1 MSSVFDD
8 IITDDGTTG
17 GFSCEHGEII
27 HGDAFSVLEELPENE
42 FHAIV
47 CDPPYNFDGGF
58 MQREWDDIGSPK
70 QYQKWCQTWGEKALK
85 TLKPGG
91 HVIAFSGNRSHHRL
105 FSGIEDA
112 GYEIRDTITWHYGD
126 GFPKGPKLETWL
138 DGKEAEQWG
147 DWRSML
153 KPATEF
159 AVLARSPLDKSSSTQ
174 NQVEHGVA
182 NLNIE
187 ACRIPTVGDESL
199 DGGRRSAMVNSDAH
213 EGYER
218 EWWDDEEH
226 VDELDEEVGER
237 VEHAEENGRYPPNIA
252 LDPVMAE
259 VMNLLAGDVS
269 GVDHRGNCN
278 GERDGGF
285 YDVGS
290 DSGDN
295 EPNSRVYAD
304 SGGASRFFYC
314 PKAPKSERTHDGAV
328 DNDHETVKPIDLMEW
343 LVKMVTAEGQ
353 KVLDP
358 FLGSGTTILAADNV
372 DRECVGIEM
381 NDEYVEIAE
390 QRWDEHTS

>member
-1 MSSVFDD
+1 MGAFDD
-8 IITDDGTTG
+8 LFTETDG
-17 GFSCEHGEII
+17 GYDCSHGNVIQ
-27 HGDAFSVLEELPENE
+27 GDTLSVLPELPQNE

-58 MQREWDDIGSPK
+58 MQQEWDDIGSAK
-70 QYQKWCQTWGEKALK
+70 EYQQWCQEWAEKALT

-91 HVIAFSGNRSHHRL
+91 HLIAFSGNRSHHRL
-105 FSGIEDA
+105 MSGVEDA
-112 GYEIRDTITWHYGD
+112 GYEIRDTVTWHYGD
-126 GFPKGPKLETWL
+126 GFPKGPKLSTWL
-138 DGKEAEQWG
+138 DGEDEQKWG

-159 AVLARSPLDKSSSTQ
+159 AVLARSPLDTSSSTQ
-174 NQVEHGVA
+174 NQVQHGVA

-199 DGGRRSAMVNSDAH
+199 DGGRRSAMVDSDAH

-218 EWWDDEEH
+218 DWWDDEDH

-237 VEHAEENGRYPPNIA
+237 VSHAEENGRYPPNLA
-252 LDPVMAE
+252 LDSVMAD
-259 VMNLLAGDVS
+259 VMDLLAGDVS
-269 GVDHRGNCN
+269 GVDNRGQCD
-278 GERDGGF
+278 GERDSGF

-290 DSGDN
+290 DSGDG

-304 SGGASRFFYC
+304 NGGASRFFYC
-314 PKAPKSERTHDGAV
+314 SKAAKKERTHGGEV
-328 DNDHETVKPIDLMEW
+328 ENDHPTVKPIDLMEW

-358 FLGSGTTILAADNV
+358 FAGSGTTMVAAENV
-372 DRECVGIEM
+372 GRECVGIEM
-381 NDEYVEIAE
+381 EEEYVELAE
-390 QRWDEHTS
+390 QRFSAVAD